1 MGENASDEALA
12 EPEAETLA
20 FEVSEEDAGA
30 RLDASL
36 AARVAS
42 LSRTALK
49 RAIEEGDALVGGRA
63 AKPSHKLRAGERV
76 EVELPAP
83 LTAELT
89 PEDIPLDIIH
99 EDDDVV
105 VVNKPAGMV
114 VHPAAGVRSGTLAN
128 ALAYRMRIADCGLR
142 IEEQH

>member
-1 MGENASDEALA
+1 MSENASDEALA
-12 EPEAETLA
+12 EPEAEALA
-20 FEVSEEDAGA
+20 FDVAEEDAGA
-30 RLDASL
+30 RLDAFL

-49 RAIEEGDALVGGRA
+49 RAIEDGDALVGGRA

-83 LTAELT
+83 PTAELT
-89 PEDIPLDIIH
+89 PEDIPVDIVY
-99 EDDDVV
+99 EDETLV

-114 VHPAAGVRSGTLAN
+114 VHPAAGHPAGTAAPTP
-128 ALAYRMRIADCGLR
+128 ALPTPAAGSKGDRG
-142 IEEQH
+142 